1 MDFRKTGLLILLLAS
16 GLSNACLPA
25 FEEVEKNAPE
35 YYVPV
40 YSSSLQQDDFPQPE
54 RNYLSKEG
62 VELGKTLFFDPE
74 LSANGKVSCAG
85 CHLPEKAFSDGLALT
100 NIGVSGSALRRNS
113 PALFNL
119 AWHDGLFWEGGANDL
134 ESMVFGPLTHPDEM
148 AADLNKVL
156 EYINTHEAYPLLFQ
170 EAFSSDSITS
180 SSIARSLAQFMRT
193 LISDDSKYDQWKRDE
208 TELNSEELKGYSVY
222 QEHCSSCH
230 KEGLFTDLSY
240 HNNGLDSSYPDPP
253 ELEGLYQGRYRITY
267 KDEDMGAYKTA
278 SLRNLSFT
286 APYMHDGRFAN
297 LDQVLDYY
305 ETGIKTNE
313 TLAPQLENGIVL
325 STTERTQLLAF
336 LYSLNDYNF
345 ITNPTY
351 QK

>member
-1 MDFRKTGLLILLLAS
+1 M
-16 GLSNACLPA
+16 PA
-25 FEEVEKNAPE
+25 FEEVEKSAPE

-62 VELGKTLFFDPE
+62 MELGKTLFFDPE

-100 NIGVSGSALRRNS
+100 NIGVSGSSLHRNS

-148 AADLNKVL
+148 AADLNEVL

-180 SSIARSLAQFMRT
+180 STIARSLAQFMRT
-193 LISDDSKYDQWKRDE
+193 LISDDSKYDQWKRGE
-208 TELNSEELKGYSVY
+208 AGLSSEELKGYEVY
-222 QEHCSSCH
+222 KEHCSSCH

-267 KDEDMGAYKTA
+267 KDEDKGAYKTA

-297 LDQVLDYY
+297 LEQVLDHY

-325 STTERTQLLAF
+325 SATERTQLLAF
-336 LYSLNDYNF
+336 LNSLNDYNF
-345 ITNPTY
+345 ITNPAY